1 MSVPSR
7 MLRAVESPA
16 PSSLGRSIV
25 VAPGGDV
32 PPAWDKAPRV
42 AITQKILDD
51 SSELTRTV
59 DRLHRAWVGR
69 EPVVVEL
76 GLDPAVLR
84 EPERS
89 TMDPWRLRRG
99 FSLLRERLHHLV
111 WANSYDYRTGELIWW
126 WGRKAVALGAL
137 EHEMADIELPSGS
150 VAWVDGGPRGPIL
163 DPDDLVVHAESIT
176 LGSLTPAPPPGDA
189 GLNGLASDQLAAA
202 AHESGPARII
212 APAGSGKTRT
222 LTARIRHLIEDRGI
236 EPEITCAL
244 AYNNRAAA
252 EMRERLGA
260 RPGLKVRT
268 IHSLGWEILRD
279 ARGDLVLLDERD
291 QRRRLDGLV
300 EAPRRPN
307 SDIIGPYLEALG
319 EVRIG
324 LRPPDEVEAF
334 RDDVPDFARVYDRYR
349 SLLEDRR
356 EADFDE
362 QIYGAI
368 EALLAAPE
376 LRHRWQ
382 HRCCHMVVDE
392 FQDLTPAY
400 LLLIRLLAAPELN
413 VFGVGD
419 DDQVIYGYLG
429 ADPGFLI
436 DYDQLFPGA
445 ASHPLEV
452 NYRCPA
458 PVVEAA
464 ATLLGYNRRRV
475 DKVIRAVSDRN
486 DTDGAL
492 TIDHHPGPEL
502 AMQCAVRVGEW
513 LEDTPADGIAVLC
526 RVNSALLPVHAAFVE
541 AGIPFTSPLRKDVL
555 DRTVTAAALAWIR
568 IGLNADSIAV
578 TDLMKVVRR
587 PARGLTRLTGQL
599 VGRRRRVS
607 LDDLHGL
614 AGRLDGN
621 QASKWDGFCDDIA
634 RVAEVAAEVDSIRIL
649 DVISDEIGLSGAAA
663 ALDAGRRRADRSGQS
678 DDLVALRRA
687 AVLHRDLSDFETW
700 LRSTLAHN
708 DEFGGVELSTV
719 HRVKG
724 MEWDRVLVFGADRGL
739 FPHDLAEDGEEER
752 RVFHVA
758 ITRGRMGVVILADKS
773 RPSPFVKE
781 LTGEASRVDERP
793 TASKLTMAE
802 GGIAVAVGDR
812 IRIAG
817 GYSGVVAEFEEGGAV
832 VALDSGT
839 SSMLVSW
846 GENVTSPAGS
856 GPLTRPPEPV
866 ELDDEF
872 VDRLKTW
879 RMEVAVAN
887 SVPAYVV
894 MNDKTLVAIA
904 TARPSNERELIM
916 IPGIGPAKLDA
927 YGDEIL
933 AMCAE

>member
-1 MSVPSR
+1 
-7 MLRAVESPA
+7 
-16 PSSLGRSIV
+16 LGRSIV
-25 VAPGGDV
+25 VASGGDA
-32 PPAWDKAPRV
+32 PPAWADAPRI
-42 AITQKILDD
+42 AITPALLDD
-51 SSELTRTV
+51 QGKLATVV

-69 EPVVVEL
+69 QAVVIEL
-76 GLDPAVLR
+76 AVDPALLR
-84 EPERS
+84 GPERS

-99 FSLLRERLHHLV
+99 FSFLGERLHHLV
-111 WANSYDYRTGELIWW
+111 WANSYDYRTGEQIWW
-126 WGRKAVALGAL
+126 WGRKAEALGAAGDVT
-137 EHEMADIELPSGS
+137 ADIRLADGRP
-150 VAWVDGGPRGPIL
+150 AWVDGGPRGPIL
-163 DPDDLVVHAESIT
+163 QADDVVVHAETVT
-176 LGSLTPAPPPGDA
+176 LGSLVPAPPQAADA
-189 GLNGLASDQLAAA
+189 LGGLARDQFAAA
-202 AHESGPARII
+202 QHDAGPARII

-222 LTARIRHLIEDRGI
+222 LTARIRHLVEDRGV
-236 EPEITCAL
+236 EPEIICAL
-244 AYNNRAAA
+244 AYNSRAAG
-252 EMRERLGA
+252 EMRERLGR

-307 SDIIGPYLEALG
+307 ADIVGPYLEALG

-349 SLLEDRR
+349 NLLEGRR

-368 EALLAAPE
+368 EALLTIPD
-376 LRHRWQ
+376 LRRHWQ
-382 HRCCHMVVDE
+382 DRCRHMVVDE

-400 LLLIRLLAAPELN
+400 LLLIRLLASPELN

-464 ATLLGYNRRRV
+464 ATLLGYNERRV
-475 DKVIRAVSDRN
+475 EKVIRAAPGRVEE
-486 DTDGAL
+486 TGL
-492 TIDHHPGPEL
+492 IIDDHPGPEL
-502 AMQCAVRVGEW
+502 ALQSAVRVGGW
-513 LEDTPADGIAVLC
+513 LENTPANEIAILC
-526 RVNSALLPVHAAFVE
+526 RVNSALLPVHAALVE
-541 AGIPFTSPLRKDVL
+541 AGIPFRSPLGREVL
-555 DRTVTAAALAWIR
+555 DRTVMAAALAWMR
-568 IGLNADSIAV
+568 IGLKPEEIS
-578 TDLMKVVRR
+578 TSDLMKAVRR

-599 VGRRRRVS
+599 LGRRRTVS
-607 LDDLHGL
+607 LDDLYGL
-614 AGRLDGN
+614 ASRLEGN
-621 QASKWDGFCDDIA
+621 QASKWDGFCDDLA
-634 RVAEVAAEVDSIRIL
+634 RAAEVAADGDSVGML
-649 DVISDEIGLSGAAA
+649 DVINTEIGLSGAAA
-663 ALDAGRRRADRSGQS
+663 ALDAGRRRADRSAQS

-687 AVLHRDLSDFETW
+687 AVLHRDLADFEPW
-700 LRSTLAHN
+700 LRATLAHA
-708 DEFGGVELSTV
+708 DDADGVELSTV

-724 MEWDRVLVFGADRGL
+724 MEWDRVIVFGADRGL
-739 FPHDLAEDGEEER
+739 FPHDLAEDREEER

-758 ITRGRMGVVILADKS
+758 ITRGRREVAVLSDRS

-781 LTGEASRVDERP
+781 LTGDAPRIEERP
-793 TASKLTMAE
+793 TATKRSAAA
-802 GGIAVAVGDR
+802 GGVAVSIGDR
-812 IRIAG
+812 VRIAG
-817 GYSGVVAEFEEGGAV
+817 GYSGVVEEFEDKGV
-832 VALDSGT
+832 FVALDSGT

-846 GENVTSPAGS
+846 GETVTTPAGS
-856 GPLTRPPEPV
+856 GPLSRPTESV
-866 ELDDEF
+866 AVDDEF

-879 RMEVAVAN
+879 RIEVAVAN

-894 MNDKTLVAIA
+894 LNDKTLLAIA
-904 TARPSNERELIM
+904 ASRPTNERELIM

-933 AMCAE
+933 AMCTE